1 MPLKALPP
9 YLGTP
14 GAGTLKIV
22 VGFKTEEGVIE
33 PPVWHSEEVEEN
45 LKIV

>member
-22 VGFKTEEGVIE
+22 VGSKTEEGVRE
-33 PPVWHSEEVEEN
+33 TTLWHSEEVEEN